1 MSRFADDRDP
11 PARDYPDWDY
21 HHRGHPDNREAVY
34 DRWRDEDHS
43 ARRLVSAYVPDK
55 PGKRKYESSTFG
67 PVHVEDQDQPVP
79 GESAVPRKPLVRTAH
94 ADHPLEKSYTL
105 LPEERAPNQFRDGG
119 YARNETEEPFLD
131 LGTLLSAVFRS
142 WMLILVLT
150 LAGMVLVGFSTTL
163 ISSKYTASTS
173 LFFDPTRLTI
183 AWDGQ
188 NANTSNVQSAGALIN
203 SQIAVLVS
211 NVVLREVV
219 GKLSLEKD
227 PEFTEGAEGNDA
239 ATRAVGALRKAINI
253 SRVGDSYVVSLSVT
267 TGDPVK
273 SADIANAVVDSFMT
287 YEDEAATENYLS
299 FTSSLDQRLEV
310 LRNKAFAAE
319 KSVEDYRAKNDLVTA
334 DGVLI
339 SDERLAALNSAL
351 VQAEQRTIEARAR
364 ADAASRL
371 SFESAVAGANDAEVS
386 SSTLLQLRQQYSSA
400 AAELDRLRISLGARH
415 PSLAAAEATLAGI
428 RREIAQELKRISTN
442 AQTSLS
448 QAEKA
453 QDEIASELAA
463 QKALKLSNSP
473 YQAELDNLELQ
484 AATSRSIYEAVLTRT
499 RQTNEDLENAFSN
512 VRVLGKAEPPLTA
525 DAPGRTM
532 LLFGGLIGGAM
543 FGFGVGLMIAIGLR
557 LVHNPAVR
565 TFVSSARQ

>member
-1 MSRFADDRDP
+1 MSRYADDRDLP
-11 PARDYPDWDY
+11 GWDHPEWD
-21 HHRGHPDNREAVY
+21 HHRHGSPDPLDPVY
-34 DRWRDEDHS
+34 DRWRNEDQS
-43 ARRLVSAYVPDK
+43 ARRFVNAYVLGN
-55 PGKRKYESSTFG
+55 PGKRKYESRSYGPGHFEDGDIAEPDDFG
-67 PVHVEDQDQPVP
+67 L
-79 GESAVPRKPLVRTAH
+79 PRQSLARTAH
-94 ADHPLEKSYTL
+94 VDRPFEKSYTL
-105 LPEERAPNQFRDGG
+105 LPENHASDPVREGG
-119 YARNETEEPFLD
+119 YAHYPPEEPFFD
-131 LGTLLSAVFRS
+131 FRTLLTAVFRS
-142 WMLILVLT
+142 WLLILVLT
-150 LAGMVLVGFSTTL
+150 LAGMVLVGLSTTL
-163 ISSKYTASTS
+163 LSSKYTASTS
-173 LFFDPTRLTI
+173 LFFDPTQLTI

-188 NANTSNVQSAGALIN
+188 SANNTNTQSAGALIN
-203 SQIAVLVS
+203 SQIEVLIS

-219 GKLSLEKD
+219 GKLSLDKD
-227 PEFTEGAEGNDA
+227 PEFTAGTEGDDA
-239 ATRAVGALRKAINI
+239 VTRAVGALRKAINI

-273 SADIANAVVDSFMT
+273 SADIANAVAESFMN
-287 YEDEAATENYLS
+287 YEDEAATGNYLS
-299 FTSSLDQRLEV
+299 FTASLDQRLEV

-319 KSVEDYRAKNDLVTA
+319 KAVEDYRAKNDLVTA
-334 DGVLI
+334 GGVLI

-415 PSLAAAEATLAGI
+415 PALAAAEATLAGV
-428 RREIAQELKRISTN
+428 RREITQELRRISTN

-484 AATSRSIYEAVLTRT
+484 AATARSIYEAVLTRT

-525 DAPGRTM
+525 DGPGRTM
-532 LLFGGLIGGAM
+532 LLVGGMIGGAM
-543 FGFGVGLMIAIGLR
+543 FGFGLGLVIAIGIR
-557 LVHNPAVR
+557 LVHNPTVR
-565 TFVSSARQ
+565 SYVASAKQ